1 MTDQMKIAII
11 GSGGVGGYF
20 GARLVRAGFNVTFV
34 ARGEQLKVMLGK
46 GLTIKSILGDFKVDN
61 LKVTDKITDIAQP
74 DLVILGVKAW
84 QIKEIRDDL
93 KRILHQDTIIL
104 PLQNGV
110 LAAEELSEK
119 IDRQRVLGGLCR
131 IFCKVESP
139 GVINHSAVTPAIVFG
154 EMDKSKTER
163 LVKVQKILNTADIV
177 AKISDDIEADL
188 WRKFIS
194 ICTSGLLAVTK
205 TTYGE
210 LRSLKETRQLMIDLL
225 TEIYLLSQKIG
236 VNIESD
242 FVEKSV
248 SFIDSYPYDTTS
260 SLTRDVWENK
270 PSEIEYQNGTVVR
283 LGEKYRINTPVN
295 RFVYYSILPGEL
307 KSRGLDLKSRSSKH
321 SL

>member
-1 MTDQMKIAII
+1 MKIAII

-20 GARLVRAGFNVTFV
+20 GARLVKAGFDVSFL
-34 ARGEQLKVMLGK
+34 ARGDQLKAIKEK
-46 GLTIKSILGDFKVDN
+46 GLTVKSILGDFKVEN
-61 LKVTDKITDIAQP
+61 LKATDRINEITEP
-74 DLVILGVKAW
+74 DLIIICVKAW

-93 KRILHQDTIIL
+93 NRILHHDTIIL

-110 LAAEELSEK
+110 LAVPELSEK
-119 IDRQRVLGGLCR
+119 IDKKQILGGLCR

-139 GVINHSAVTPAIVFG
+139 GVINHSAVTPVIVFG
-154 EMDKSKTER
+154 EPDKTKTER
-163 LVKVQKILNTADIV
+163 LVKVQKILNTAGIV

-194 ICTSGLLAVTK
+194 ICTSGLLAVTR

-248 SFIDSYPYDTTS
+248 LFIDSYPYETTS

-270 PSEIEYQNGTVVR
+270 PSELEYQNGTVVR
-283 LGEKYRINTPVN
+283 LGENYGIDTPVN
-295 RFVYYSILPGEL
+295 RYVYYSILPGEL
-307 KSRGLDLKSRSSKH
+307 KARGIDLKIRSRQH
-321 SL
+321 